1 MELLIPAVIAAG
13 IMLLFVRMAMAPSG
27 QTASIQ
33 NRLSSFAERPR
44 SLEELE
50 LEMPFRDRVVRPML
64 GGFVKFLGR
73 FTPAQNTERTRIN
86 LAMAGNPNNMGVSE
100 FAATRVVAS
109 VGLSA
114 ATLLLALFV
123 LRTPPLNLS
132 LYVIIAAVMGYIL
145 PGIWLGQRIRQR
157 QKRILRQLPDVI
169 DLLTVCVE
177 AGLALDSAMQRV
189 ADKYTNDLALEFQ
202 RVLSETRIGKRRV
215 EALREMV
222 VRTGVPDLATF
233 VAAVIQADQLGVS
246 MAKVL
251 RIQSDQMRIKR
262 RQRAEEQAHRA
273 PVLMIFPMVFLIFPA
288 MYVVILGPAAPRIAS
303 SLFGVHW

>member
-1 MELLIPAVIAAG
+1 MQIILPALVAILILAIFA
-13 IMLLFVRMAMAPSG
+13 RWSMAPSG
-27 QTASIQ
+27 QGASIE

-50 LEMPFRDRVVRPML
+50 LELPFRERVVGPML
-64 GGFVKFLGR
+64 TNFVKFLGR

-100 FAATRVVAS
+100 FAATRVVAG
-109 VGLSA
+109 VGLAA

-123 LRTPPLNLS
+123 LRVPLLNVGI
-132 LYVIIAAVMGYIL
+132 YVVLALVIGYIL
-145 PGIWLGQRIRQR
+145 PGIWLGQRIKQR
-157 QKRILRQLPDVI
+157 QKAILKQLPDVI

-189 ADKYTNDLALEFQ
+189 ADKYTNELALEFQ

-222 VRTGVPDLATF
+222 LRTGVPDLATF
-233 VAAVIQADQLGVS
+233 VAAIIQADQLGVS

-273 PVLMIFPMVFLIFPA
+273 PVIMIFPMVFLIFPA
-288 MYVVILGPAAPRIAS
+288 MYVVILGPSVPRFAS
-303 SLFGVHW
+303 SFFHINW